1 MENLVF
7 EREDGAT
14 LLFQGQNGVENLA
27 FQGQNGVENI
37 AFLVENVR
45 LGERVDCGKNV
56 LEP

>member
-7 EREDGAT
+7 EREDGVT

-37 AFLVENVR
+37 AFQGQTLWKT
-45 LGERVDCGKNV
+45 L
-56 LEP
+56 L